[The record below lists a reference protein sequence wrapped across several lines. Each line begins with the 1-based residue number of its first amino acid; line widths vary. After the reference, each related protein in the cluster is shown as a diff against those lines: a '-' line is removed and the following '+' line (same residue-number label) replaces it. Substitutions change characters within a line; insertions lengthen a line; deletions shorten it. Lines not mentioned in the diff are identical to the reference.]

1 MLLCTKKMIRNMTT
15 RRKPSASLT
24 KIMNNIDE
32 DKLRRTR
39 DRMLVANKIADALKT
54 KGISQKRFAK
64 MTDRSES
71 EVSEWLS
78 SDRNF
83 TIDTLSDIKKYLG
96 IDLLNTSSMRT
107 SPVSKD
113 ASRMKVAKKRTP
125 VVYDTSDILIASV
138 SNGWLSATRPEL
150 SVAL

>member
-1 MLLCTKKMIRNMTT
+1 MTT

-24 KIMNNIDE
+24 RIINDIDD

-39 DRMLVANKIADALKT
+39 DRMLVAVKIADTLKA
-54 KGISQKRFAK
+54 KGISQKKFAK
-64 MTDRSES
+64 ITGRSES

-78 SDRNF
+78 GDRNF

-96 IDLLNTSSMRT
+96 LDLLNISIMRT

-125 VVYDTSDILIASV
+125 VLYDMSDILI
-138 SNGWLSATRPEL
+138 SNVTSGWLSASQLEL
-150 SVAL
+150 SVIL

>member
-1 MLLCTKKMIRNMTT
+1 MTT

-24 KIMNNIDE
+24 RIINTIGE

-39 DRMLVANKIADALKT
+39 DRMLVANKIADALNAKS
-54 KGISQKRFAK
+54 ISQKKFSE
-64 MTDRSES
+64 MTGRSES

-78 SDRNF
+78 GDRNF
-83 TIDTLSDIKKYLG
+83 TIDTLSDIQKYLG

-107 SPVSKD
+107 SPVSKE
-113 ASRMKVAKKRTP
+113 ASRMKVAKRRTP
-125 VVYDTSDILIASV
+125 VVYDMSDILIASV
-138 SNGWLSATRPEL
+138 SNDWLRATRPEL

>member
-1 MLLCTKKMIRNMTT
+1 MTT
-15 RRKPSASLT
+15 RRKHSASLT
-24 KIMNNIDE
+24 KNMNNIDE

-39 DRMLVANKIADALKT
+39 DRMLVANRIADALKA
-54 KGISQKRFAK
+54 KGISQKKFSE
-64 MTDRSES
+64 MTGRSES
-71 EVSEWLS
+71 EISEWLS
-78 SDRNF
+78 GDRNF

-125 VVYDTSDILIASV
+125 VVYDMSDILIATV

>member
-1 MLLCTKKMIRNMTT
+1 MTT
-15 RRKPSASLT
+15 RKPSASLIR
-24 KIMNNIDE
+24 IMNDIDE

-39 DRMLVANKIADALKT
+39 DRMLVANRIADALKA
-54 KGISQKRFAK
+54 KGISQKRFSE
-64 MTDRSES
+64 MTGRSES

-78 SDRNF
+78 GDRNF

-113 ASRMKVAKKRTP
+113 ANRMKVAKKRTP
-125 VVYDTSDILIASV
+125 VVYDKSDILTTTV
-138 SNGWLSATRPEL
+138 SNSWLSEIQPEL
-150 SVAL
+150 FVAL

>member
-1 MLLCTKKMIRNMTT
+1 MTT

-24 KIMNNIDE
+24 RIMNNIDE

-39 DRMLVANKIADALKT
+39 DRMLVANKIADALKA
-54 KGISQKRFAK
+54 KGISQKKFSE
-64 MTDRSES
+64 MTGRSES

-78 SDRNF
+78 GDRNF
-83 TIDTLSDIKKYLG
+83 TIDTLSDIQNYLG

-107 SPVSKD
+107 SLGSKE

-125 VVYDTSDILIASV
+125 VVYDMSDILIASV
-138 SNGWLSATRPEL
+138 SNGWISATRPEL

>member
-1 MLLCTKKMIRNMTT
+1 MTT
-15 RRKPSASLT
+15 RRKPSANLT
-24 KIMNNIDE
+24 RIMNNIDE

-39 DRMLVANKIADALKT
+39 NRMLVANKIADALKA
-54 KGISQKRFAK
+54 KGISQKKFSE
-64 MTDRSES
+64 MTGRSES

-78 SDRNF
+78 GDRNF

-107 SPVSKD
+107 SLVSKE

-125 VVYDTSDILIASV
+125 VVYDMSDILIASV
-138 SNGWLSATRPEL
+138 SNGWISATRPEL

>member
-1 MLLCTKKMIRNMTT
+1 MTT

-24 KIMNNIDE
+24 RIINTIDE

-39 DRMLVANKIADALKT
+39 DRMLVANKIADALNA
-54 KGISQKRFAK
+54 KGISQKKFSE
-64 MTDRSES
+64 MTGRSES

-78 SDRNF
+78 GDRNF
-83 TIDTLSDIKKYLG
+83 TIDTLSDIQKYLG

-107 SPVSKD
+107 SPISKE
-113 ASRMKVAKKRTP
+113 ASRMKVAKRRTP
-125 VVYDTSDILIASV
+125 VVYDMSDILIASV
-138 SNGWLSATRPEL
+138 SNGWLCATRPEL

>member
-1 MLLCTKKMIRNMTT
+1 MTT

-24 KIMNNIDE
+24 RIMNNIDE

-39 DRMLVANKIADALKT
+39 DRMLVANKIADALKA
-54 KGISQKRFAK
+54 KGISQKKFSE
-64 MTDRSES
+64 MTGRSES

-78 SDRNF
+78 GDRNF
-83 TIDTLSDIKKYLG
+83 TIDTLSDIQKYLG

-107 SPVSKD
+107 SLVPKE

-125 VVYDTSDILIASV
+125 VVYDMSDILIAPV
-138 SNGWLSATRPEL
+138 SNGWISATRPER

>member
-1 MLLCTKKMIRNMTT
+1 MTT
-15 RRKPSASLT
+15 RRKPSASLIR
-24 KIMNNIDE
+24 IMNNIDE

-39 DRMLVANKIADALKT
+39 DRMLVANKIADALKA
-54 KGISQKRFAK
+54 KGISQKKFSE
-64 MTDRSES
+64 MTGRSES

-78 SDRNF
+78 GDRNF

-107 SPVSKD
+107 SLVSKE
-113 ASRMKVAKKRTP
+113 ASRIKVAKKRTP

-138 SNGWLSATRPEL
+138 SNGWISATRPEL

>member
-1 MLLCTKKMIRNMTT
+1 MTT

-24 KIMNNIDE
+24 RIMNNIDE

-39 DRMLVANKIADALKT
+39 DRMLVANKIADALKA
-54 KGISQKRFAK
+54 KGISQKKFSE
-64 MTDRSES
+64 MTGRSES

-78 SDRNF
+78 GDRNF

-107 SPVSKD
+107 SPVSKE
-113 ASRMKVAKKRTP
+113 ASRMKVAKIRTP
-125 VVYDTSDILIASV
+125 VVYDMSYILIASV
-138 SNGWLSATRPEL
+138 SNGWLSATRPER

>member
-1 MLLCTKKMIRNMTT
+1 MTT

-24 KIMNNIDE
+24 RIMNNIDE

-39 DRMLVANKIADALKT
+39 DRMLVANKIADALKA
-54 KGISQKRFAK
+54 KGISQKKFSE
-64 MTDRSES
+64 MTGRSES

-78 SDRNF
+78 GDRNF
-83 TIDTLSDIKKYLG
+83 TIDTLSDIQNYLG

-107 SPVSKD
+107 SIVSKE

-125 VVYDTSDILIASV
+125 VVYDMSDILIASV
-138 SNGWLSATRPEL
+138 SNGWLSEKQPEL

>member
-1 MLLCTKKMIRNMTT
+1 MTT

-24 KIMNNIDE
+24 RIMNNIDE

-39 DRMLVANKIADALKT
+39 DRMLVANKIADALKA
-54 KGISQKRFAK
+54 KGISQKKFSE
-64 MTDRSES
+64 MTGRSES

-78 SDRNF
+78 GDRNF

-107 SPVSKD
+107 SLVSKE
-113 ASRMKVAKKRTP
+113 ASRMKVAKKRTT
-125 VVYDTSDILIASV
+125 VVYDMSDILIASV
-138 SNGWLSATRPEL
+138 SNGWITPTRQEL

>member
-1 MLLCTKKMIRNMTT
+1 MTT

-24 KIMNNIDE
+24 RIINNIDE

-39 DRMLVANKIADALKT
+39 DRMLVAIKIADALKA
-54 KGISQKRFAK
+54 KGISQKKFAE
-64 MTDRSES
+64 MTGRSES

-78 SDRNF
+78 GDRNF
-83 TIDTLSDIKKYLG
+83 TIDTLSDIQKYLG

-107 SPVSKD
+107 SPVSKE
-113 ASRMKVAKKRTP
+113 ASRMKVAKRRTP
-125 VVYDTSDILIASV
+125 VVYDMSDILIASV
-138 SNGWLSATRPEL
+138 SNGWLCATQPEL

>member
-1 MLLCTKKMIRNMTT
+1 MTT

-24 KIMNNIDE
+24 RIMNNIDE

-39 DRMLVANKIADALKT
+39 DRMLVANKIADALKA
-54 KGISQKRFAK
+54 KGISQKKFSE
-64 MTDRSES
+64 MTGRSES

-78 SDRNF
+78 GDRNF

-107 SPVSKD
+107 SLVSKE
-113 ASRMKVAKKRTP
+113 ASRMKVAKIRTP
-125 VVYDTSDILIASV
+125 VVYDMSNILIASV
-138 SNGWLSATRPEL
+138 SYGWLSATRPER

>member
-1 MLLCTKKMIRNMTT
+1 MTT

-24 KIMNNIDE
+24 RIINNIDE

-39 DRMLVANKIADALKT
+39 DRMLVANKIADALNA
-54 KGISQKRFAK
+54 KGISQKKFSE
-64 MTDRSES
+64 MTGRSES

-78 SDRNF
+78 GDRNF
-83 TIDTLSDIKKYLG
+83 TIDTLSDIQKYLG

-107 SPVSKD
+107 SPVSKE
-113 ASRMKVAKKRTP
+113 ASRMKVAKRRTP
-125 VVYDTSDILIASV
+125 VVYDMSDILTASV
-138 SNGWLSATRPEL
+138 SNDWLCATRPEL

>member
-1 MLLCTKKMIRNMTT
+1 MTT

-24 KIMNNIDE
+24 RIIHNIDE

-39 DRMLVANKIADALKT
+39 DRMLVANKIADALKA
-54 KGISQKRFAK
+54 KGISQKKFSE
-64 MTDRSES
+64 MTGRSES

-78 SDRNF
+78 GDRNF
-83 TIDTLSDIKKYLG
+83 TIDTLSDIQKYLG

-107 SPVSKD
+107 SPVSKE
-113 ASRMKVAKKRTP
+113 ASRMKVAKRRTP
-125 VVYDTSDILIASV
+125 VVYDMSDILIASV
-138 SNGWLSATRPEL
+138 SNGWLCATQPEL

>member
-1 MLLCTKKMIRNMTT
+1 MTT

-24 KIMNNIDE
+24 RIINTIDE

-39 DRMLVANKIADALKT
+39 DRMLVANKIADALNA
-54 KGISQKRFAK
+54 KGISQKKFSE
-64 MTDRSES
+64 MTGRSES

-78 SDRNF
+78 GDRNF
-83 TIDTLSDIKKYLG
+83 TIDTLSDIQKYLG

-107 SPVSKD
+107 SPVSKE
-113 ASRMKVAKKRTP
+113 ASRMKVAKRRTP
-125 VVYDTSDILIASV
+125 VVYDMSDILIASV
-138 SNGWLSATRPEL
+138 SNDWLRATQPEL

>member
-1 MLLCTKKMIRNMTT
+1 MMT

-24 KIMNNIDE
+24 RIINTIDE

-39 DRMLVANKIADALKT
+39 DRMLVANKIADALNA
-54 KGISQKRFAK
+54 KGISQKKFSE
-64 MTDRSES
+64 MTGRSES

-78 SDRNF
+78 GDRNF
-83 TIDTLSDIKKYLG
+83 TIDTLSDIQKYLG

-107 SPVSKD
+107 SPVSKE
-113 ASRMKVAKKRTP
+113 ASRMKVAKRRTP
-125 VVYDTSDILIASV
+125 VVYDMSDILIASV
-138 SNGWLSATRPEL
+138 SNDWLRATRPEL

>member
-1 MLLCTKKMIRNMTT
+1 MTT

-24 KIMNNIDE
+24 RIMNNIDE

-39 DRMLVANKIADALKT
+39 DRMLVANKIADALKA
-54 KGISQKRFAK
+54 KGISQKKFSE
-64 MTDRSES
+64 MTGRSES

-78 SDRNF
+78 GDRNF

-107 SPVSKD
+107 SLVSKE

-125 VVYDTSDILIASV
+125 VVYDMSYILIASV
-138 SNGWLSATRPEL
+138 SNGWISATRPEL

>member
-1 MLLCTKKMIRNMTT
+1 MTT

-24 KIMNNIDE
+24 RIMNNIDE

-39 DRMLVANKIADALKT
+39 DRMLVANRIADALKA
-54 KGISQKRFAK
+54 KGISQKKFSEI
-64 MTDRSES
+64 TGRSES
-71 EVSEWLS
+71 EISEWLS
-78 SDRNF
+78 GDRNF

-125 VVYDTSDILIASV
+125 VVYDMSDILIATV

>member
-1 MLLCTKKMIRNMTT
+1 
-15 RRKPSASLT
+15 
-24 KIMNNIDE
+24 MNNIDE

-78 SDRNF
+78 GDRNF
-83 TIDTLSDIKKYLG
+83 TIDTLSDIQKYLG

-113 ASRMKVAKKRTP
+113 ASRMKVKKKRTP

-138 SNGWLSATRPEL
+138 SNGWLSEKRPEL